1 MHAITLEFLKDYL
14 KESKKALD
22 IGTGSGWMTVA
33 IAKLMEVPDS
43 IIYGMDHFNGV
54 LKYAKKNI

>member
-22 IGTGSGWMTVA
+22 IGTGSGWMTVYLL
-33 IAKLMEVPDS
+33 IN
-43 IIYGMDHFNGV
+43 FNF
-54 LKYAKKNI
+54 LLLILFIDRI